1 MARASGLGLLKKE
14 ERNPL
19 LTSTYGT
26 GQLILNS
33 LERGNSKINLL
44 IGGSATNDG
53 GIGTASA
60 LGYKFLDKDNNTL

>member
-1 MARASGLGLLKKE
+1 MAKASGLQLLSKE

-26 GQLILNS
+26 GQLILDS
-33 LERGNSKINLL
+33 LTKGHSAVNLL

-53 GIGTASA
+53 GIGAACA
-60 LGYKFLDKDNNTL
+60 LGYKFWD